1 MEAQQDSTGTDAP
14 EKHFLVPIPGRKR
27 NSRSSG
33 ARASKPAGSD
43 RWLLFLEKF
52 NAKLSEKKSRCS
64 FCLKDCLLKI
74 QPLLSEL
81 QHWREELAALPSE
94 AQESQDKEIWWIF
107 QKQAVSDTKP
117 EKSRCQ
123 RQCPRPGTADF
134 EESFSTSTDGAED
147 DCADAGESVS
157 RRDPEGSSSSGSKN
171 CGKVASAPARMR
183 RQYAQRVGSKHP
195 SVRID
200 RVLRGADCNACVC
213 YAAALLILGLGGPRV
228 KRAAC
233 AFDWGLVWL
242 EHILIYF
249 MWQ

>member
-1 MEAQQDSTGTDAP
+1 MGDDGSSTGTEP
-14 EKHFLVPIPGRKR
+14 EQHVQIPISGCKR
-27 NSRSSG
+27 SSRSSG

-43 RWLLFLEKF
+43 RWVLFLEKF
-52 NAKLSEKKSRCS
+52 NLKLSQNKSGCS

-74 QPLLSEL
+74 QPLLREL

-94 AQESQDKEIWWIF
+94 AQDKEIWWIF

-117 EKSRCQ
+117 DKSRRCKNKV
-123 RQCPRPGTADF
+123 DF
-134 EESFSTSTDGAED
+134 EEGFSTSTEGAENA
-147 DCADAGESVS
+147 CADVGGSVS
-157 RRDPEGSSSSGSKN
+157 TSDPEGSSSSGSKN

-213 YAAALLILGLGGPRV
+213 YAAALFIFGLGGQRV
-228 KRAAC
+228 KRATC
-233 AFDWGLVWL
+233 LFDSEIFGLEQVYL
-242 EHILIYF
+242 YATVILKF
-249 MWQ
+249 S